1 MNDKLG
7 RFYYSFIMPALLL
20 YLLSI
25 IVPIV
30 YSFIISFTKW
40 DGFGTPA
47 FAGISNYAKAFND
60 PVFWFSIR
68 NNALIILI
76 SIFVQIPLGFFLAY
90 FLYRKLIK
98 FPGVFESAVFFPT
111 ILSTVIVG
119 LLFNSIFSSSG
130 LIENIIKL
138 IMKDPLFRIDLYSN
152 KQTAIVPVLLVMI
165 WMYTGTFFII
175 FLANMQRLSHEMVEA
190 AILDGASE
198 FQIMRQIVW
207 PNLVPIAIVC
217 SILAITGSL
226 KSFDL
231 IWVITEGGPSNYTE
245 VMASVMYKQSMVY
258 FKYGYAAALSII
270 TISMGILLILFLRK
284 ITEKYTQVY

>member
-1 MNDKLG
+1 MDNKLG
-7 RFYYSFIMPALLL
+7 KFYYAFIMPALLL
-20 YLLSI
+20 YILSI
-25 IVPIV
+25 IIPVL

-40 DGFGTPA
+40 DGFGTPV
-47 FAGISNYAKAFND
+47 FAGISNYIKAFND
-60 PVFWFSIR
+60 PVFWFSVR
-68 NNALIILI
+68 NNGLIILI
-76 SIFVQIPLGFFLAY
+76 SILIQIPLGFFLAY

-98 FPGVFESAVFFPT
+98 FPAIFESTIFFPT
-111 ILSTVIVG
+111 ILSTVVVG

-130 LIENIIKL
+130 LIEQIIKL
-138 IMKDPLFRIDLYSN
+138 IIKDPLFRINLYNN
-152 KQTAIVPVLLVMI
+152 KQTAILPILMVMI

-175 FLANMQRLSHEMVEA
+175 FLANMQRLSHEMIEA

-198 FQIMRQIVW
+198 FQIMKQIVW
-207 PNLVPIAIVC
+207 PNLFPIAIVC

-231 IWVITEGGPSNYTE
+231 IWVMTEGGPSNYTE

-270 TISMGILLILFLRK
+270 TISAGVLLILFMRK
-284 ITEKYTQVY
+284 VTKKYAQVY